1 MTNFQKTLIQ
11 RLADK
16 KGKKNGF
23 TLIELLIVVVI
34 IGILSG
40 VALPNFLK
48 QQNKAKVAAAN
59 AATSAVMT
67 ACEIAITSDVTL
79 PSAKDD
85 TTSGIDDDVKRLWNS
100 LPADVAATV
109 ALTTVQAVAAT
120 ATEAAVP
127 ASCTATITGTAVGVD
142 GSFTSFGTK
151 TSAKAS

>member
-1 MTNFQKTLIQ
+1 MNIFTSKALLKKLQ
-11 RLADK
+11 DK
-16 KGKKNGF
+16 KKANGF

-59 AATSAVMT
+59 AAASAVMT

-79 PSAKDD
+79 PASATDNTVGVD
-85 TTSGIDDDVKRLWNS
+85 GDVLRLWGS
-100 LPADVAATV
+100 LPDDAAATV
-109 ALTTVQAVAAT
+109 SLTTVQAVAAAGT
-120 ATEAAVP
+120 DPAVP
-127 ASCTATITGTAVGVD
+127 ASCSATITGTAVGTD

-151 TSAKAS
+151 DSAVAS